1 MCLMVSNIG
10 HYSKKDDNRGVRRCQ
25 NSEEILLRE
34 NGLYT
39 QKTEKTDLMNLLG
52 QSRSG
57 KPVRNVLFAEDMKA
71 GQHLLCIR
79 VFPNMYPAV
88 SASGFYSERESFYE
102 QTVGTGRHEVLVDTS
117 THGETIDE
125 FSLGHM
131 QEVLMVLRMRYVSI
145 RAEENTEYVQ
155 IFKNCGAEAGMSIQ
169 HSHWQLVGVPI
180 VPERIR
186 KMMDLGMGKSCRFC
200 EMLLH
205 EQEQKK
211 RIAYEN
217 ETFLAIAPYASRYP
231 YEVWVMPK
239 AHRKA
244 FGELTAEEMSDLAE
258 MLHVLL
264 PKVAKLRQD
273 VGYNLCLMDSPKFG
287 DFHWH
292 LQILPRIG
300 GFAGFE
306 NATDCFINTVRPEDA
321 AAYYRGD
328 GEETEA

>member
-1 MCLMVSNIG
+1 MSEFRRNPFTGEWTLYAENRKNRPYEFTWSKPERKTGEKCPFCRG
-10 HYSKKDDNRGVRRCQ
+10 HESWTTPAVYQDGADGVW
-25 NSEEILLRE
+25 S
-34 NGLYT
+34 
-39 QKTEKTDLMNLLG
+39 
-52 QSRSG
+52 
-57 KPVRNVLFAEDMKA
+57 
-71 GQHLLCIR
+71 IR